1 MCFLGII
8 RCDGTMTIKTWPIFV
23 GHGEINTRIR
33 MRFPVIGPDCQ
44 IMRVMASYTIKIGFR
59 FWKRF
64 LSVTPFI
71 ERFKNVFMAIE
82 ALLLVK
88 KLCELKI
95 DMTRIGMKITPSDIR
110 MTVNAGG
117 FGMG

>member
-71 ERFKNVFMAIE
+71 ELFINFFVAIDT
-82 ALLLVK
+82 LLPVK
-88 KLCELKI
+88 KYVEFKV
-95 DMTRIGMKITPSDIR
+95 DMTRIRMKITPSDIR
-110 MTVNAGG
+110 MTVGTGG